1 MDLELYKEYL
11 KPTIGIYNKK
21 TQDYLVEELF
31 KNELITETVHDS
43 KEDKDIKVIKET
55 IKQYDNT
62 LIGSVDEIGV
72 PVIKYIEQWEYIRE
86 YQYSVLF
93 ESCYLEKENILS
105 KISNA
110 DLSIFNI
117 DDPEVEEIND
127 IISRPTVYYN
137 DDVIILKFSLGKRCI
152 NPDTEKELK
161 YKYTINVVFHL
172 NSKIVEIRYN
182 PINGLFVDDYKGFYK
197 KNISAVKAWVN
208 SYLEIKLD
216 KFIIDDVIEN
226 LKKDESLRLEGQ
238 DMRFSD
244 GGKACLEI
252 GSNTSYT
259 LPLLGELKNIID
271 QNQEEFNKAIA
282 IKQMLETWIESKEE
296 EADYL
301 WICLCWP
308 DSNKRKTYDVKV
320 RFQFD
325 YFDEGESLLY
335 HYSGPIGMERMNN
348 VVQTIIKCL

>member
-1 MDLELYKEYL
+1 MELELYKEYL
-11 KPTIGIYNKK
+11 RPTIGIYNKK
-21 TQDYLVEELF
+21 TQDYLV
-31 KNELITETVHDS
+31 NELIENNIITDMVHDPE
-43 KEDKDIKVIKET
+43 KDKDIKIVKES
-55 IKQYDNT
+55 IEQYGNI
-62 LIGSVDEIGV
+62 LMGSIDEIGV

-105 KISNA
+105 RINKVN
-110 DLSIFNI
+110 LSLFDI
-117 DDPEVEEIND
+117 DSTEVEEIND
-127 IISRPTVYYN
+127 VISRPTVYQSDN
-137 DDVIILKFSLGKRCI
+137 IIILKFTLGKRCI
-152 NPDTEKELK
+152 NPDTEEELK
-161 YKYTINVVFHL
+161 YKYTINAVFHL

-197 KNISAVKAWVN
+197 RNISAVKAWIN
-208 SYLEIKLD
+208 SYLELKLD
-216 KFIIDDVIEN
+216 KFIIDNVIEN
-226 LKKDESLRLEGQ
+226 LKKDNSLRLEGQ

-259 LPLLGELKNIID
+259 LPLLGELKNIIE

-308 DSNKRKTYDVKV
+308 DSNNRKTYDVKV
-320 RFQFD
+320 
-325 YFDEGESLLY
+325 
-335 HYSGPIGMERMNN
+335 
-348 VVQTIIKCL
+348 

>member
-1 MDLELYKEYL
+1 MNLELYKQYL
-11 KPTIGIYNKK
+11 KPTVGIYNKK
-21 TQDYLVEELF
+21 TQDYLI
-31 KNELITETVHDS
+31 NELIEKSLIADIVHDS
-43 KEDKDIKVIKET
+43 KKDTDVKIVKES
-55 IKQYDNT
+55 IKQYDNL
-62 LIGSVDEIGV
+62 LIGAIDEIGV

-105 KISNA
+105 RVNKA
-110 DLSIFNI
+110 KLSPFDINGS
-117 DDPEVEEIND
+117 EVEEIND
-127 IISRPTVYYN
+127 VVSRPTVYCT
-137 DDVIILKFSLGKRCI
+137 DDVIILKFTLGKRCI
-152 NPDTEKELK
+152 NPETEEELK
-161 YKYTINVVFHL
+161 YKYTINAVMYL
-172 NSKIVEIRYN
+172 NSKIIEIRYN
-182 PINGLFVDDYKGFYK
+182 PINGLFIDDYKGFYRR
-197 KNISAVKAWVN
+197 NISAVKAWL
-208 SYLEIKLD
+208 SSFLELKLD
-216 KFIIDDVIEN
+216 KFIIDNVIEK
-226 LKKDESLRLEGQ
+226 LKKDENLRLEGQ

-259 LPLLGELKNIID
+259 LPLLGELKNIIE
-271 QNQEEFNKAIA
+271 QNQEEFNKAIV
-282 IKQMLETWIESKEE
+282 IKQILETWIDSKEE

-325 YFDEGESLLY
+325 YFGEGESLLY

-348 VVQTIIKCL
+348 VVQTIVNCL

>member
-1 MDLELYKEYL
+1 MDLGLYKQYL

-21 TQDYLVEELF
+21 TQDYLVD
-31 KNELITETVHDS
+31 ELIEKGLIVDIVHDP
-43 KEDKDIKVIKET
+43 EKDIHIKSVKES

-72 PVIKYIEQWEYIRE
+72 PVIKYIEKWEYIRE

-105 KISNA
+105 RINKA
-110 DLSIFNI
+110 ELSFFDVNSS
-117 DDPEVEEIND
+117 EVEEIND
-127 IISRPTVYYN
+127 IVSRPTVYY
-137 DDVIILKFSLGKRCI
+137 DDSVVILKFTLGKRCI
-152 NPDTEKELK
+152 NPETEEELK
-161 YKYTINVVFHL
+161 YKYTINAVIHL
-172 NSKIVEIRYN
+172 NSKIIEIRYN

-197 KNISAVKAWVN
+197 RNIGAVKAWL
-208 SYLEIKLD
+208 SSFLELKLD
-216 KFIIDDVIEN
+216 KFIIDNVIEK
-226 LKKDESLRLEGQ
+226 LKKDDNLRLEGQ

-259 LPLLGELKNIID
+259 LPLLGELKNIIE

-308 DSNKRKTYDVKV
+308 DSNNRKTYDVKV

-348 VVQTIIKCL
+348 VVQTIINCL